1 MTQPLVAGL
10 DEAGRGAVIGPL
22 VVAAIWLPSKRLTE
36 LADIGVRDSKA
47 FGASSAA
54 RATRAALSKE
64 IRAICMGHA
73 IVIASAEKVDDA
85 LGTIGLN
92 ALEREL
98 ARQALARV
106 PADANITADG
116 ERLFSSLR
124 ADFAKLTA
132 RNKADAHH
140 LEVAAASILAKVERD
155 RIVEELLDEIEPD
168 FRAGMGYPNAS
179 TAALLR
185 RYHAKHGGLPPHV
198 RQSWKWR
205 VIEELSGRQPT
216 LPFG

>member
-1 MTQPLVAGL
+1 MSQSIVAGL

-22 VVAAIWLPSKRLTE
+22 VVAAVWLPAE
-36 LADIGVRDSKA
+36 QIPALADIGVQDSKT
-47 FGASSAA
+47 FGSSAA
-54 RATRAALSKE
+54 ARTRRARLGKE
-64 IRAICMGHA
+64 IRAIARKHA
-73 IVIASAEKVDDA
+73 IEVASAEEVDRA
-85 LGTIGLN
+85 LRTGGLN
-92 ALEREL
+92 ELERKL
-98 ARQALARV
+98 ARQALGRG
-106 PADANITADG
+106 PANASITADG
-116 ERLFSSLR
+116 ARIFSSLK
-124 ADFAKLTA
+124 AHFPGLKAQ
-132 RNKADAHH
+132 NKADAHH
-140 LEVAAASILAKVERD
+140 LEVAAASILAKTERD